1 MFKLKPFGTG
11 GGLTTM
17 KKILFASAMFF
28 CANAYSQIKD
38 LESLLG
44 LSSASVSDL
53 TTLHSYGWQ
62 VIEPQESYS
71 KDKKNIIQKYKF
83 IFLEKEKKQI
93 VERAINIST
102 IYNFKMSS
110 TNFYSNDWELLKKI
124 KADLVVYGYKPK
136 KSAASYF
143 SFYYNGR
150 SSISIVDKLTKE
162 VPELKAGYYLVKVFV
177 N

>member
-11 GGLTTM
+11 GGITTM

-38 LESLLG
+38 LEGLFG
-44 LSSASVSDL
+44 LSSASISNL

-62 VIEPQESYS
+62 VMEPEESYS

-83 IFLEKEKKQI
+83 IFSEKEKKQI
-93 VERAINIST
+93 VVREINIST

-110 TNFYSNDWELLKKI
+110 TNFYSNDWELLKKM
-124 KADLVVYGYKPK
+124 KADLVNYGYKPK
-136 KSAASYF
+136 KSVAQYF
-143 SFYYNGR
+143 SFYHNGR
-150 SSISIVDKLTKE
+150 SSISIVDKPTKE
-162 VPELKAGYYLVKVFV
+162 VPELRVGYYMVKVFA

>member
-17 KKILFASAMFF
+17 KKILFASAIFF

-38 LESLLG
+38 LEGLFG

-62 VIEPQESYS
+62 VMEPEESYS

-83 IFLEKEKKQI
+83 IFSEKDKKQI
-93 VERAINIST
+93 VEREINIST

-110 TNFYSNDWELLKKI
+110 TNFYSNDWEVLKKM

-136 KSAASYF
+136 KSAAPYF

-150 SSISIVDKLTKE
+150 SSISIVDKPTKE
-162 VPELKAGYYLVKVFV
+162 VPELKAGYYMVKVFG